1 MSTKQ
6 IETDNVNGFR
16 FAEQGPLF
24 SRCSRRRN
32 IGHHHVNLV
41 INDQRKW
48 SCQENKIITGCYLL
62 SDTKVRGYIK
72 CMLNFGLKAVCF
84 GYQNKD

>member
-1 MSTKQ
+1 MGSDLQSK
-6 IETDNVNGFR
+6 DPCLAGVLDG
-16 FAEQGPLF
+16 G
-24 SRCSRRRN
+24 N